1 MVSSIKL
8 FNRRKARS
16 RFKIRKMSGDR
27 MRLSVFRSGR
37 HIYAQIINDIAGV
50 TLASAS
56 SLETS
61 GKDEK
66 SKGCTTMSAT
76 LVGKLIADRAKVA
89 GITNIVFDRGGYK
102 YHGRVK
108 ALAEAARDGGLSF

>member
-1 MVSSIKL
+1 MISSIKL

-16 RFKIRKMSGDR
+16 RFKIRKMSGER

-56 SLETS
+56 SLEAD
-61 GKDEK
+61 GKDKK
-66 SKGCTTMSAT
+66 SKGCTVMSAK
-76 LVGKLIADRAKVA
+76 LVGKLIADRARVA
-89 GITNIVFDRGGYK
+89 GVTDIVFDRGGYK